1 MLKEANSFSIAK
13 RLVEISLNEEGRVDP
28 EKINLILAEL
38 RNKPMSHS
46 LPVLRNFLS
55 LIKTK
60 INSYEGYLEKAD
72 PSTDSSSNLISENI
86 SQAHGKRI
94 DFVIEENN
102 ALIAGFRLRIG
113 DDVYEDSIASRIARL
128 KKSLT

>member
-1 MLKEANSFSIAK
+1 MLKEANSLSIAK

-72 PSTDSSSNLISENI
+72 PSSDSSSNLISENI

-102 ALIAGFRLRIG
+102 SLIAGFRLRIG

>member
-13 RLVEISLNEEGRVDP
+13 KLVEISLNEEGRVDP

-38 RNKPMSHS
+38 RNKPISHS
-46 LPVLRNFLS
+46 LPILRNFLT
-55 LIKTK
+55 LVKTK
-60 INSYEGYLEKAD
+60 INSYEGYLEKVD
-72 PSTDSSSNLISENI
+72 PSSDSSSNIISENI
-86 SQAHGKRI
+86 SQARGKKI
-94 DFVIEENN
+94 DFVIEENK

>member
-13 RLVEISLNEEGRVDP
+13 KLVEISLNEEGRVDP
-28 EKINLILAEL
+28 NKINLILAEL

-46 LPVLRNFLS
+46 LPILRNFLS

-72 PSTDSSSNLISENI
+72 PSSDSSSNLISENI

>member
-13 RLVEISLNEEGRVDP
+13 KLVEISLNEEGRVDP
-28 EKINLILAEL
+28 NKINLILAEL

-46 LPVLRNFLS
+46 LPILRNFLS

-60 INSYEGYLEKAD
+60 INSYEGYLEKVN
-72 PSTDSSSNLISENI
+72 PSSDSLSNLISENI
-86 SQAHGKRI
+86 SLAHGKRI

>member
-102 ALIAGFRLRIG
+102 SLIAGFRLRIG

>member
-1 MLKEANSFSIAK
+1 MLKEANSLSIAK

-28 EKINLILAEL
+28 DKINFILAEL
-38 RNKPMSHS
+38 RNKPMSFS

-60 INSYEGYLEKAD
+60 INSYEGYLEKTD
-72 PSTDSSSNLISENI
+72 PSSDSSSNLISENI

-102 ALIAGFRLRIG
+102 SLIAGFRLRIG

>member
-60 INSYEGYLEKAD
+60 INSYEGYLEKPD
-72 PSTDSSSNLISENI
+72 SSSDSSSNLISENI

-102 ALIAGFRLRIG
+102 SLIAGFRLRIG

>member
-1 MLKEANSFSIAK
+1 MLKEANSLSIAK

-28 EKINLILAEL
+28 EKINLILSEL

-72 PSTDSSSNLISENI
+72 PSSDSSSNLISENI

-102 ALIAGFRLRIG
+102 SLIAGFRLRIG

>member
-1 MLKEANSFSIAK
+1 MLKEANSLSIAK

-28 EKINLILAEL
+28 DKINFILAEL
-38 RNKPMSHS
+38 RSKPMSLS

-72 PSTDSSSNLISENI
+72 PSSDSSSNLISENI

-102 ALIAGFRLRIG
+102 SLIAGFRLRIG

>member
-1 MLKEANSFSIAK
+1 MLKEANSVTIAK
-13 RLVEISLNEEGRVDP
+13 RLVEISLNVEGRVDP

-55 LIKTK
+55 LIKAK

-72 PSTDSSSNLISENI
+72 PSSDSSSNLISENI

-102 ALIAGFRLRIG
+102 SLIAGFRLRIG

>member
-13 RLVEISLNEEGRVDP
+13 KLVEISLNEEGRVDP
-28 EKINLILAEL
+28 NKINLILAEL

-46 LPVLRNFLS
+46 LPILRNFLS

-72 PSTDSSSNLISENI
+72 PSSDSSSNLISENI
-86 SQAHGKRI
+86 SLAHGKRI

>member
-13 RLVEISLNEEGRVDP
+13 NLVEISLNEEGRVDP
-28 EKINLILAEL
+28 GKIKLILAEL
-38 RNKPMSHS
+38 RNKPISHA
-46 LPVLRNFLS
+46 LPILRNFLS
-55 LIKTK
+55 VVKTK
-60 INSYEGYLEKAD
+60 IDSYEGYLEKVD
-72 PSTDSSSNLISENI
+72 PFSDSSSNIISENI
-86 SQAHGKRI
+86 SQAHGRKI
-94 DFVIEENN
+94 DFVIEENK

>member
-28 EKINLILAEL
+28 EKISSILAEL

-72 PSTDSSSNLISENI
+72 PSSDSSSNLISENI

-102 ALIAGFRLRIG
+102 SLIAGFRLRIG

>member
-1 MLKEANSFSIAK
+1 MLKEANSLSIAK

-28 EKINLILAEL
+28 EKISLILAEL

-72 PSTDSSSNLISENI
+72 PSSDSSSNLISENI

-102 ALIAGFRLRIG
+102 SLIAGFRLRIG

>member
-13 RLVEISLNEEGRVDP
+13 KLVEISLNEEGRVDP

-38 RNKPMSHS
+38 RNKPNSHA
-46 LPVLRNFLS
+46 LPILRNFLS
-55 LIKTK
+55 LVKTK
-60 INSYEGYLEKAD
+60 INSYEGYLEKVD
-72 PSTDSSSNLISENI
+72 PSSDSSSNIISENI
-86 SQAHGKRI
+86 SQARGKKI
-94 DFVIEENN
+94 YFVIEENK

>member
-94 DFVIEENN
+94 DFVIEKNN
-102 ALIAGFRLRIG
+102 SLIAGFRIRIG

>member
-60 INSYEGYLEKAD
+60 INSYEGYLEKTD
-72 PSTDSSSNLISENI
+72 PSSDSSSNLISENI

-102 ALIAGFRLRIG
+102 SLIAGFRLRIG

>member
-28 EKINLILAEL
+28 DKINFILAEL
-38 RNKPMSHS
+38 RNKPMSLS

-60 INSYEGYLEKAD
+60 INSYEGYLEKTD
-72 PSTDSSSNLISENI
+72 PSSDSSSNLISENI

-102 ALIAGFRLRIG
+102 SLIAGFRLRIG

>member
-28 EKINLILAEL
+28 EKIKLILAEL
-38 RNKPMSHS
+38 RKKPMSHS

-55 LIKTK
+55 LTKTK
-60 INSYEGYLEKAD
+60 INSYEGYLEKVD
-72 PSTDSSSNLISENI
+72 PSSDSSSNLISESV
-86 SQAHGKRI
+86 SQDRGKKI

-102 ALIAGFRLRIG
+102 DLIAGFRLRVG
-113 DDVYEDSIASRIARL
+113 DDVYEDSIACRIARL

>member
-60 INSYEGYLEKAD
+60 INSYEGYLEKPD
-72 PSTDSSSNLISENI
+72 PSSYSSSNLISENI

-102 ALIAGFRLRIG
+102 SLIAGFRLRIG

>member
-13 RLVEISLNEEGRVDP
+13 KLVEISLNEEGRVDP

-38 RNKPMSHS
+38 RNKPISHS
-46 LPVLRNFLS
+46 LPILRNFLT
-55 LIKTK
+55 LVKTK
-60 INSYEGYLEKAD
+60 INSYEGYLEKVD
-72 PSTDSSSNLISENI
+72 PSSDSSSNIISETI
-86 SQAHGKRI
+86 SQARGKKI
-94 DFVIEENN
+94 DFVIEENK

>member
-1 MLKEANSFSIAK
+1 MLKEAKSFNIAK

-72 PSTDSSSNLISENI
+72 PSSDSSSNLISENI

-102 ALIAGFRLRIG
+102 SLIAGFRLRIG

>member
-1 MLKEANSFSIAK
+1 MLKEANSFNIAK

-72 PSTDSSSNLISENI
+72 PSSDSSSNLISENI

-102 ALIAGFRLRIG
+102 SLIAGFRLRIG

>member
-1 MLKEANSFSIAK
+1 MLKKANSFSIAK
-13 RLVEISLNEEGRVDP
+13 KLVEISLNEEGKVDP
-28 EKINLILAEL
+28 KKINLILAEL

-46 LPVLRNFLS
+46 LPVLRNLLS

-60 INSYEGYLEKAD
+60 INSYEGYLEQVD
-72 PSTDSSSNLISENI
+72 PCADSSSNLISENI
-86 SQAHGKRI
+86 SLARGKKI
-94 DFVIEENN
+94 DFVIEENKT
-102 ALIAGFRLRIG
+102 LIAGFRLRIG

>member
-60 INSYEGYLEKAD
+60 INSYEGYLEKPG
-72 PSTDSSSNLISENI
+72 PSSDSSSNLISENI

-102 ALIAGFRLRIG
+102 SLIAGFRLRIG

>member
-1 MLKEANSFSIAK
+1 MLKKANSFSIAK
-13 RLVEISLNEEGRVDP
+13 KLVEISLNEEGRVDLK
-28 EKINLILAEL
+28 KINLILAEL

-46 LPVLRNFLS
+46 LPVLRNLLS

-60 INSYEGYLEKAD
+60 INSYEGYLEQVD
-72 PSTDSSSNLISENI
+72 PCADSSSNLISENI
-86 SQAHGKRI
+86 SLARGKKI
-94 DFVIEENN
+94 DFVIEENKT
-102 ALIAGFRLRIG
+102 LIAGFRLRIG

>member
-13 RLVEISLNEEGRVDP
+13 NLVEISLNEEGRVDP
-28 EKINLILAEL
+28 GKIKLILAEL
-38 RNKPMSHS
+38 RNKPISYA
-46 LPVLRNFLS
+46 LPILRNFLS
-55 LIKTK
+55 VVKTK
-60 INSYEGYLEKAD
+60 IDSYEGYLEKVD
-72 PSTDSSSNLISENI
+72 PFSDSSSNIISENI
-86 SQAHGKRI
+86 SQAHGRKI
-94 DFVIEENN
+94 DFVIEENK

>member
-1 MLKEANSFSIAK
+1 MLKEANSVTIAK

-72 PSTDSSSNLISENI
+72 PSSDSSSNLISENI

-102 ALIAGFRLRIG
+102 SLIAGFRLRIG

>member
-28 EKINLILAEL
+28 EKINIILAEL

-60 INSYEGYLEKAD
+60 INSYEGYLEKPG
-72 PSTDSSSNLISENI
+72 PSSDSSSILISENI

-102 ALIAGFRLRIG
+102 SLIAGFRLRIG

>member
-1 MLKEANSFSIAK
+1 MLKEANSLSIAK

-28 EKINLILAEL
+28 DKINFILAEL
-38 RNKPMSHS
+38 RNKPMSLS

-60 INSYEGYLEKAD
+60 INSYEGYLEKTD
-72 PSTDSSSNLISENI
+72 PSSDSSSNLISENI

-102 ALIAGFRLRIG
+102 SLIAGFRLRIG

>member
-13 RLVEISLNEEGRVDP
+13 KLVEISLNEEGRADP

-38 RNKPMSHS
+38 RNKPISHS
-46 LPVLRNFLS
+46 LPILRNFLT
-55 LIKTK
+55 LVKTK
-60 INSYEGYLEKAD
+60 INSYEGYLEKVD
-72 PSTDSSSNLISENI
+72 PSSDSSSNIISENI
-86 SQAHGKRI
+86 SQARGKKI
-94 DFVIEENN
+94 DFVIEENK

>member
-60 INSYEGYLEKAD
+60 VNSYEGYLEKAD
-72 PSTDSSSNLISENI
+72 PSSDSSSNLISENI

-102 ALIAGFRLRIG
+102 SLIAGFRLRIG

>member
-28 EKINLILAEL
+28 EKISLILAEL

-72 PSTDSSSNLISENI
+72 PSSDSSSNLISENI

-102 ALIAGFRLRIG
+102 SLIAGFRLRIG

>member
-60 INSYEGYLEKAD
+60 INSYEGYLEKPG
-72 PSTDSSSNLISENI
+72 PSSDSSSILISENI

-102 ALIAGFRLRIG
+102 SLIAGFRLRIG

>member
-72 PSTDSSSNLISENI
+72 PSSDSSSNLISENI

-94 DFVIEENN
+94 DFVIEKNN
-102 ALIAGFRLRIG
+102 SLIAGFRLRIG